1 MRLQI
6 HDWTRRRRTGTECRG
21 NENASHSDDILEGN
35 PKVCVSDDKNTAF
48 ATQKQLCFIKCT
60 QQHITKRKLKNRR
73 REEMLQSMKRKKTT
87 ILKSWLQVLRFNN
100 WKRTDIAHETKP
112 FKLKEKTTVPSWA
125 QDSGTGH

>member
-48 ATQKQLCFIKCT
+48 ATQKQLLFH
-60 QQHITKRKLKNRR
+60 Q
-73 REEMLQSMKRKKTT
+73 MYSA
-87 ILKSWLQVLRFNN
+87 
-100 WKRTDIAHETKP
+100 AHY
-112 FKLKEKTTVPSWA
+112 KEKAEEQEAGRNATIDEKEEDDNP
-125 QDSGTGH
+125 